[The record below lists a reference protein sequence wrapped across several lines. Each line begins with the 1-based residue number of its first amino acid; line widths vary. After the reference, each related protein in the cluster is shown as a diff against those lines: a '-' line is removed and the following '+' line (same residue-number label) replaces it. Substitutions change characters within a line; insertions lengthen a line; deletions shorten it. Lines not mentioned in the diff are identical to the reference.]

1 MNVPEEFADYMVTE
15 SHLSLEEQK
24 ERFDFMYL
32 REIQERTKILRGL
45 DFEKEE
51 IKKRIKSYIDWAFDF
66 MEPPSFY
73 KSVDSVVEE
82 IFRQPMSRCESY

>member
-1 MNVPEEFADYMVTE
+1 MNVPEEFANYMITE

-24 ERFDFMYL
+24 ERFASMYL

-66 MEPPSFY
+66 MELPSFY
-73 KSVDSVVEE
+73 RAVDSTVEE
-82 IFRQPMSRCESY
+82 IFKQPTSRRESY